1 MRKEIFMKIKQF
13 KECIKRIAD
22 IHDVDLVFTEN
33 EFNFYIVSGPKQYAT
48 VSKSEPYLMNTGYPV
63 FKELEEN
70 LRGDLL
76 EVLYKLADTPISERQ
91 EEKKYYLKHRF
102 LVEDGDCNYL
112 NYDHSLRE
120 LNLSDIGQSKSIQTQ
135 FTLEEIEKIK
145 VRYYTTLDDFEQI
158 EVDKK

>member
-1 MRKEIFMKIKQF
+1 MKIKQF

-22 IHDVDLVFTEN
+22 IHGVDLVFTEN

-102 LVEDGDCNYL
+102 LEDGNCSYL
-112 NYDHSLRE
+112 NYDQDFKELYLNDRSQFRE
-120 LNLSDIGQSKSIQTQ
+120 MKTQ
-135 FTLEEIEKIK
+135 FTQEEIDRMK
-145 VRYYTTLDDFEQI
+145 VKYDTDLKDFEI
-158 EVDKK
+158 IAVDEE